1 MQLYFCSAA
10 DGTNVV
16 AAFEDAIARGV
27 DYANNPPDDDYLNDV
42 LNLLSEPQSLRLDST
57 SEKAAAAA
65 APAEALAAS

>member
-1 MQLYFCSAA
+1 ML
-10 DGTNVV
+10 T
-16 AAFEDAIARGV
+16 
-27 DYANNPPDDDYLNDV
+27 DDDYLNDV